1 MVWGQVPAEGG
12 EGWLEVGLGGRP
24 ELGEKVGGVLVGVG
38 IDVAGDD
45 WEEVV
50 AGDGVEFLDADEVAG
65 GGVGGACDGEG
76 DLVVASEG
84 GHGGFA
90 GGGVEAGDGGV
101 GVDGEAGGA
110 FEDVLVW
117 YGHWVVSGRGYF
129 SASIGG
135 AGRMRIAMLTCGCG
149 KKYGLG
155 AGAVFAVAVLV
166 YGGIAYAANTQ
177 GSPDGDGVV
186 GSETVQEVAMG
197 SKYVLG
203 YEFEMIDGTTRSLE
217 EFKGSVVMMVNV
229 ASECGLTPQYE
240 GLEALYRKH
249 KDAGLVV
256 IGFPAN
262 EFGGQ
267 EPGTNAEIAQFCST
281 KFDVSF
287 PMTGK
292 IVVKGEG
299 IHPLY
304 QQLISQPDPV
314 GGEIEWN
321 FDKFLVDRD
330 GEVVG
335 RFKPRTTPDDGEL
348 VGMVERLLGEE

>member
-1 MVWGQVPAEGG
+1 MCWCVCAGM
-12 EGWLEVGLGGRP
+12 GLCM
-24 ELGEKVGGVLVGVG
+24 
-38 IDVAGDD
+38 I
-45 WEEVV
+45 VV
-50 AGDGVEFLDADEVAG
+50 S
-65 GGVGGACDGEG
+65 
-76 DLVVASEG
+76 SEG
-84 GHGGFA
+84 R
-90 GGGVEAGDGGV
+90 E
-101 GVDGEAGGA
+101 
-110 FEDVLVW
+110 
-117 YGHWVVSGRGYF
+117 
-129 SASIGG
+129 
-135 AGRMRIAMLTCGCG
+135 RMCSMGWCCSG
-149 KKYGLG
+149 KKSG
-155 AGAVFAVAVLV
+155 AWIAVFAGAYVAIFLPMMAGGEVAVENPV
-166 YGGIAYAANTQ
+166 
-177 GSPDGDGVV
+177 
-186 GSETVQEVAMG
+186 EKERAMG
-197 SKYVLG
+197 RDVESKYVLG
-203 YEFEMIDGTTRSLE
+203 YEIEMIDGTTRSLE

-240 GLEALYRKH
+240 GLEALYKKH

-287 PMTGK
+287 PMAGK

-321 FDKFLVDRD
+321 FDKFLVDRS

-335 RFKPRTTPDDGEL
+335 RFKPRTTPEDGEL
-348 VGMVERLLGEE
+348 VGMVERLLGEG